1 MAETH
6 QGPALSTEDI
16 EALHQQLLAEQQRLK
31 HELYELTSGDE
42 AVSTTDVISESGGI
56 PSDQA
61 DDADALFQA
70 ERNRAIIAHTQQIL
84 VQVDEALARIAAG
97 TYGKCTNCGRPI
109 APARLKALPYVAL
122 CIDCQTKSELAAS
135 QGGPS
140 RV

>member
-1 MAETH
+1 MAET
-6 QGPALSTEDI
+6 QQDPVLPIED
-16 EALHQQLLAEQQRLK
+16 LHRQLLAEQQRLK

-42 AVSTTDVISESGGI
+42 AVSTTDAMLDSGGI

-61 DDADALFQA
+61 DDANAIFQA

-84 VQVDEALARIAAG
+84 TQVDEALARIAAG

-109 APARLKALPYVAL
+109 APARLRALPYVAL